1 MSHRRAG
8 RKVGGPV
15 TDRAPPVREPDAD
28 SDRRIRAAGMAHR
41 WTPSGASHRAPPRN
55 HSLTPLTIICA

>member
-15 TDRAPPVREPDAD
+15 TDRAPPVREPGC
-28 SDRRIRAAGMAHR
+28 R
-41 WTPSGASHRAPPRN
+41 
-55 HSLTPLTIICA
+55 